1 MIPVAGPRR
10 VCALALAAFATFA
23 SVHAAPGRMDASK
36 RATRLSPEEKAV
48 LPENVPVERNEVLM
62 DRRFQRGGDET
73 IEKKNAIVGERR
85 SGIAV
90 EESEEKQLYRTP
102 ERKEYDVV
110 ERKDSVWSGKESRF
124 STGEDA
130 YRSKVA
136 TRFQE
141 KISDVRPFNDNVKP
155 VVSQRTTF
163 DRINRFAFRKN
174 GDQSVSVSTAG
185 SEQGSRDISGASAPV
200 PGGGSGGAS
209 PPPAAPAL
217 PSSDR

>member
-1 MIPVAGPRR
+1 MISVAGLRR
-10 VCALALAAFATFA
+10 VCALVFAALATLA
-23 SVHAAPGRMDASK
+23 SVHAAPGRMDAGK
-36 RATRLSPEEKAV
+36 RATRLSTEQKAV

-62 DRRFQRGGDET
+62 DRRFQRGGEMV
-73 IEKKNAIVGERR
+73 EKESAIVGERR
-85 SGIAV
+85 SDIAV
-90 EESEEKQLYRTP
+90 EERREKQLFRTP

-110 ERKDSVWSGKESRF
+110 ERKDSIWNGKESRF
-124 STGEDA
+124 STDEDA

-174 GDQSVSVSTAG
+174 GDQSVSVTTAG
-185 SEQGSRDISGASAPV
+185 SEQSSRDISRASAPT
-200 PGGGSGGAS
+200 PGGGSGGLA
-209 PPPAAPAL
+209 PLPDAPAL
-217 PSSDR
+217 PTSAR